1 MRTRPSVQTTSVTLD
16 LRERSVS
23 RGQNPTDAAQ
33 PPLEISHAANHL
45 TVEMP
50 IGSKEG
56 RYDVALF
63 SEAGDEVLRAAG
75 TAQLENH
82 VVILRVDVDVAGV
95 RPGPYSLGLRQ
106 PDLEWTR
113 FPVRVF

>member
-1 MRTRPSVQTTSVTLD
+1 
-16 LRERSVS
+16 
-23 RGQNPTDAAQ
+23 
-33 PPLEISHAANHL
+33 
-45 TVEMP
+45 MP

-82 VVILRVDVDVAGV
+82 VVILRADVDVAGV
-95 RPGPYSLGLRQ
+95 RPGPYYLGLRQ
-106 PDLEWTR
+106 PGLEWTR
-113 FPVRVF
+113 FTVRVF